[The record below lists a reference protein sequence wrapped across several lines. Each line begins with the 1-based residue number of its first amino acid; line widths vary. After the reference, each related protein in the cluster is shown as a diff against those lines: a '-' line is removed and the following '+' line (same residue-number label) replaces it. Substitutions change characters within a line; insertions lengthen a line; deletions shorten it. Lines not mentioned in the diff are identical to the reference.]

1 MAQLLEG
8 RESNRLNRIKMKKVV
23 LFLTIM
29 FMSMSYAQEVK
40 QIPQIN
46 VSGEGKVKIAPDQVC
61 ISATVETK
69 GNNAK
74 DVKKQND
81 EKIDAVLKFIK
92 KMNVP
97 VADYKTKQVSLNPQ
111 YDYEKKKTSYNAKDV
126 KKQNDEKI
134 DAVLKF
140 IKKMNVPVADYKTK
154 QVSLNPQY
162 DYEKKK
168 TSYNA
173 TQTVE
178 IVLKDLSKYDEV
190 MEGLVQQGINRIDN
204 VSFES
209 SKLAQHQSEARK
221 LAIKDA
227 KAKAEDYVSVLGQK
241 VGKAIAISDN
251 SQVYNPRPMY
261 AAMKSMA
268 MDTNGG
274 AENETLAVGEIEI
287 TANVNVSF
295 VLD

>member
-1 MAQLLEG
+1 MLL
-8 RESNRLNRIKMKKVV
+8 SIILNITKMKKLV

-29 FMSMSYAQEVK
+29 FMTMSYGQETK

-46 VSGEGKVKIAPDQVC
+46 VNGEGKVKIAPDQVS

-81 EKIDAVLKFIK
+81 EKMDAVLKFIK
-92 KMNVP
+92 KMNIP
-97 VADYKTKQVSLNPQ
+97 TADFRTKQV
-111 YDYEKKKTSYNAKDV
+111 A
-126 KKQNDEKI
+126 
-134 DAVLKF
+134 
-140 IKKMNVPVADYKTK
+140 
-154 QVSLNPQY
+154 LNPQY

-178 IVLKDLSKYDEV
+178 ILVKDLSKYDEL
-190 MEGLVQQGINRIDN
+190 MEGLVQQGINRLDN

-209 SKLAQHQSEARK
+209 SKLAQYQSEARK

-241 VGKAIAISDN
+241 VGKAYTISDN
-251 SQVYNPRPMY
+251 SQIYHPQPMY
-261 AAMKSMA
+261 AAMRMKESA
-268 MDTNGG
+268 D
-274 AENETLAVGEIEI
+274 AAPSNETLAIGEIEI
-287 TANVNVSF
+287 TANVSVSF
-295 VLD
+295 ILD

>member
-1 MAQLLEG
+1 LAQLLKFDYQT
-8 RESNRLNRIKMKKVV
+8 NLNITKMKKVV

-29 FMSMSYAQEVK
+29 FMTMSYAQEAK

-46 VSGEGKVKIAPDQVC
+46 VNGEGKVKVAPDQVC

-97 VADYKTKQVSLNPQ
+97 TADFKTKQV
-111 YDYEKKKTSYNAKDV
+111 A
-126 KKQNDEKI
+126 
-134 DAVLKF
+134 
-140 IKKMNVPVADYKTK
+140 
-154 QVSLNPQY
+154 LNPQY

-173 TQTVE
+173 TQTIE
-178 IVLKDLSKYDEV
+178 IVLKDLSKYDEL
-190 MEGLVQQGINRIDN
+190 MEGLVQQGINRIDR
-204 VSFES
+204 VSFET
-209 SKLAQHQSEARK
+209 SKLAQIETEARK

-227 KAKAEDYVSVLGQK
+227 KLKAEDYVSVLGQK
-241 VGKAIAISDN
+241 VGKAYTISDN
-251 SQVYNPRPMY
+251 TQVYRPQPMY

-268 MDTNGG
+268 MDSAG
-274 AENETLAVGEIEI
+274 ASNETLAVGEIEVI
-287 TANVNVSF
+287 ANVSVSF
-295 VLD
+295 ILD

>member
-1 MAQLLEG
+1 MPL
-8 RESNRLNRIKMKKVV
+8 STILNITKMKKLV

-29 FMSMSYAQEVK
+29 FMTMSYGQETK

-46 VSGEGKVKIAPDQVC
+46 VNGEGKVKVAPDQVC

-81 EKIDAVLKFIK
+81 EKMDAVLKFIK

-97 VADYKTKQVSLNPQ
+97 T
-111 YDYEKKKTSYNAKDV
+111 
-126 KKQNDEKI
+126 
-134 DAVLKF
+134 
-140 IKKMNVPVADYKTK
+140 ADYKTK

-178 IVLKDLSKYDEV
+178 IVLKDLSKYDEL
-190 MEGLVQQGINRIDN
+190 MEGLVQQGINRLDK

-209 SKLAQHQSEARK
+209 SKLVQLESEARK
-221 LAIKDA
+221 LAMKDA
-227 KAKAEDYVSVLGQK
+227 KSKAEDYVSVLGQK
-241 VGKAIAISDN
+241 VGKAFVISDN
-251 SQVYNPRPMY
+251 SQVYHPQPMY
-261 AAMKSMA
+261 ASMRMKESA
-268 MDTNGG
+268 DAG
-274 AENETLAVGEIEI
+274 ASNETLAIGEIEV
-287 TANVNVSF
+287 TANVSVSF
-295 VLD
+295 ILD

>member
-1 MAQLLEG
+1 
-8 RESNRLNRIKMKKVV
+8 MKKLV

-29 FMSMSYAQEVK
+29 FMTMSYGQETK

-46 VSGEGKVKIAPDQVC
+46 VNGEGKVKIAPDQVS

-81 EKIDAVLKFIK
+81 EKMDAVLKFIK
-92 KMNVP
+92 KMNIP
-97 VADYKTKQVSLNPQ
+97 AADFRTKQV
-111 YDYEKKKTSYNAKDV
+111 A
-126 KKQNDEKI
+126 
-134 DAVLKF
+134 
-140 IKKMNVPVADYKTK
+140 
-154 QVSLNPQY
+154 LNPQY

-178 IVLKDLSKYDEV
+178 ILLKDLSKYDEL
-190 MEGLVQQGINRIDN
+190 MEGLVQQGINRLDN

-209 SKLAQHQSEARK
+209 SKLLQYQSEARK

-241 VGKAIAISDN
+241 VGKAITISDN
-251 SQVYNPRPMY
+251 SQVYHPQPMY
-261 AAMKSMA
+261 AAMRMKESA
-268 MDTNGG
+268 D
-274 AENETLAVGEIEI
+274 AAPANETLAIGEIEI
-287 TANVNVSF
+287 TANVSVSF
-295 VLD
+295 ILD

>member
-1 MAQLLEG
+1 
-8 RESNRLNRIKMKKVV
+8 MKKLV

-29 FMSMSYAQEVK
+29 FMTMSYGQEIK
-40 QIPQIN
+40 QIPLIN
-46 VSGEGKVKIAPDQVC
+46 VNGEGKVKVAPDQVC

-81 EKIDAVLKFIK
+81 EKMDAVLKFIK

-97 VADYKTKQVSLNPQ
+97 TAD
-111 YDYEKKKTSYNAKDV
+111 
-126 KKQNDEKI
+126 
-134 DAVLKF
+134 F
-140 IKKMNVPVADYKTK
+140 KTK

-178 IVLKDLSKYDEV
+178 IVVKDLSKYDEL
-190 MEGLVQQGINRIDN
+190 MEGLVQQGINRIDR

-209 SKLAQHQSEARK
+209 SKLTQYQSEARK
-221 LAIKDA
+221 LAMKDA
-227 KAKAEDYVSVLGQK
+227 KVKAEEYVSVLGQK
-241 VGKAIAISDN
+241 VGKAFTISDN
-251 SQVYNPRPMY
+251 SQVYHPQPVY
-261 AAMKSMA
+261 AAMRMKEADSM
-268 MDTNGG
+268 GSS
-274 AENETLAVGEIEI
+274 NETLAIGEIEI
-287 TANVNVSF
+287 TANVSVSF

>member
-1 MAQLLEG
+1 
-8 RESNRLNRIKMKKVV
+8 MKKLV

-29 FMSMSYAQEVK
+29 FMTMSYGQEIK
-40 QIPQIN
+40 QVPQIN
-46 VSGEGKVKIAPDQVC
+46 VNGEGKVKVAPDQVC

-81 EKIDAVLKFIK
+81 EKMDAVLKFIK
-92 KMNVP
+92 KSNVP
-97 VADYKTKQVSLNPQ
+97 TADFKTKQVSLNPQ
-111 YDYEKKKTSYNAKDV
+111 YDYD
-126 KKQNDEKI
+126 
-134 DAVLKF
+134 
-140 IKKMNVPVADYKTK
+140 
-154 QVSLNPQY
+154 
-162 DYEKKK
+162 KKK

-178 IVLKDLSKYDEV
+178 IVLRDLSKYDEL

-209 SKLAQHQSEARK
+209 SKLLQHQSEARK

-241 VGKAIAISDN
+241 VGKAITISDN
-251 SQVYNPRPMY
+251 SQVYHPRPVY
-261 AAMKSMA
+261 AAMKTEM
-268 MDTNGG
+268 MDSAG
-274 AENETLAVGEIEI
+274 ASNETLAIGEIEI
-287 TANVNVSF
+287 IANVSVSF
-295 VLD
+295 ILD

>member
-1 MAQLLEG
+1 
-8 RESNRLNRIKMKKVV
+8 MKKLV

-29 FMSMSYAQEVK
+29 FMTMSYGQETK
-40 QIPQIN
+40 QIPLIN
-46 VSGEGKVKIAPDQVC
+46 VNGEGKVKIAPDQVC

-81 EKIDAVLKFIK
+81 EKMDAVLKFIK

-97 VADYKTKQVSLNPQ
+97 TADFRTKQV
-111 YDYEKKKTSYNAKDV
+111 A
-126 KKQNDEKI
+126 
-134 DAVLKF
+134 
-140 IKKMNVPVADYKTK
+140 
-154 QVSLNPQY
+154 LNPQY

-178 IVLKDLSKYDEV
+178 IVLKDLSKYDEL

-209 SKLAQHQSEARK
+209 SKLAQYQQEARK

-227 KAKAEDYVSVLGQK
+227 KAKADDYVSVLGQK
-241 VGKAIAISDN
+241 VGKAFTISDN
-251 SQVYNPRPMY
+251 SQVYQPRPVY

-268 MDTNGG
+268 MESAG
-274 AENETLAVGEIEI
+274 ASNETMAIGEIEI
-287 TANVNVSF
+287 TANVSVSF
-295 VLD
+295 ILD